1 MAEFFDNDVMSDG
14 FVYLFTVKLI
24 KMNFPWFKRIGIFFV
39 PVSILGWIIL
49 VFGVIF
55 AIFSFMD
62 IDGRSHSVSDT
73 MMNFVFMLLIIG
85 AVYSL
90 IAFLTSRNTKA

>member
-1 MAEFFDNDVMSDG
+1 
-14 FVYLFTVKLI
+14 
-24 KMNFPWFKRIGIFFV
+24 MNFPWFKRIGLFYI
-39 PVSILGWIIL
+39 PASAIGWIIL
-49 VFGVIF
+49 LAGVVV
-55 AIFSFMD
+55 AVLSFMD

-90 IAFLTSRNTKA
+90 IAYLTSKVWKK